1 MTTALVGLV
10 ATAVIIALPSLHFV
24 YRSPSLHVAIE
35 TAATVIGFLAAYLFA
50 GRARRTGVLY
60 DVLLVAALTTLAT
73 TNLLFSLLPSIVDS
87 NPGVFAT
94 WAPLVGRMTGAALL
108 TWAAFAPDRRI
119 RRPSRALWHT
129 AVLVMVGSLAV
140 AVAVAALS
148 SWLPPALEAGVT
160 PEASRLPRLV
170 GDPFVVALQL
180 VAMVLYAA
188 AAAGFV
194 RRAERTGEAL
204 LAWVAAALVLAA
216 LSRLN
221 YFLFP
226 SLYSEYV
233 YTGDFFRL
241 AFYLALLAGV
251 SREIASYQR
260 RLAETAI
267 FQERRRLAR
276 DLHDGLAQELAYIA
290 VQSRQ
295 LHNGADRETVVT
307 RITAAAGRAVD
318 ESRHALSALSRPLD
332 EPFHVTLSQTAAAVA
347 ERGGARVRPKVDEDI
362 EVSPPVAEAL
372 LRIVREGVTNAV
384 RHGSAREVGL
394 WLTGGDDVRL
404 VIADDGAGFDVDAAR
419 RADAFGLT
427 SMRERTEGLGGT
439 FHLTSEPGSGTRIE
453 VVLP

>member
-1 MTTALVGLV
+1 MATALLGFL
-10 ATAVIIALPSLHFV
+10 ATALIIALPSLHFV

-35 TAATVIGFLAAYLFA
+35 TAATFIGFLAAYLFA
-50 GRARRTGVLY
+50 GRARRTGALH
-60 DVLLVAALTTLAT
+60 DVLLVAGLTTLAT
-73 TNLLFSLLPSIVDS
+73 TNLLFSLLPSIVESD
-87 NPGVFAT
+87 PGAFAT
-94 WAPLVGRMTGAALL
+94 WAPLAGRMIGAMLL

-129 AVLVMVGSLAV
+129 AVLVTVGTLAV

-148 SWLPPALEAGVT
+148 SWLPPALETGVT

-170 GDPFVVALQL
+170 GDPFVLALQL
-180 VAMVLYAA
+180 VATILYAA
-188 AAAGFV
+188 AAWGFLN
-194 RRAERTGEAL
+194 RAERTGEAL

-226 SLYSEYV
+226 SLYSEFV
-233 YTGDFFRL
+233 YTGDFFRI

-295 LHNGADRETVVT
+295 LRNGSDRERVIA
-307 RITAAAGRAVD
+307 RITAAADRAVD
-318 ESRHALSALSRPLD
+318 ESRHALLALSRPLD
-332 EPFHVTLSQTAAAVA
+332 ESFHVTLSQTAAAVA
-347 ERGGARVRPKVDEDI
+347 ERGGARLRPAI
-362 EVSPPVAEAL
+362 EHVEVPPSVAEAL

-384 RHGSAREVGL
+384 RHGSAREVEVS
-394 WLTGGDDVRL
+394 LTGGDELRL
-404 VIADDGAGFDVDAAR
+404 VIADDGAGFDVDAPR
-419 RADAFGLT
+419 RADALGLT

-439 FHLTSEPGSGTRIE
+439 FRLTSEPGSGTRIE
-453 VVLP
+453 VMLP

>member
-1 MTTALVGLV
+1 MATALLGLL
-10 ATAVIIALPSLHFV
+10 ATAVIITVPSLHFV

-35 TAATVIGFLAAYLFA
+35 TAATFIGFVAAYLFA
-50 GRARRTGVLY
+50 GRARRTGALD
-60 DVLLVAALTTLAT
+60 DVLLVAGLTTLAT
-73 TNLLFSLLPSIVDS
+73 TNLLFSLVPSIADPD
-87 NPGVFAT
+87 PGSFAT
-94 WAPLVGRMTGAALL
+94 WAPLAGRMIGAGVI
-108 TWAAFAPDRRI
+108 TWAAFAPDRRFS
-119 RRPSRALWHT
+119 RPSRALWHT
-129 AVLVMVGSLAV
+129 VTLVTAGSLVV
-140 AVAVAALS
+140 AVAVAGLS
-148 SWLPPALEAGVT
+148 PWLPPALDPGLT

-170 GDPFVVALQL
+170 GDPFVVVTQL
-180 VAMVLYAA
+180 VATILYVG
-188 AAAGFV
+188 AAGGFL

-226 SLYSEYV
+226 SLYSEFV

-241 AFYLALLAGV
+241 AFYLVLLAGV

-290 VQSRQ
+290 VQSRR
-295 LHNGADRETVVT
+295 LRNGANRETVIA
-307 RITAAAGRAVD
+307 RITAAADRAVD

-347 ERGGARVRPKVDEDI
+347 ERGGARLRPAIEDI
-362 EVSPPVAEAL
+362 TVPPPVAEAL

-384 RHGSAREVGL
+384 RHGSAREVEL

-404 VIADDGAGFDVDAAR
+404 VIADDGAGFDVDAPR
-419 RADAFGLT
+419 RADALGLT

-439 FHLTSEPGSGTRIE
+439 FRLDSEPGSGTRIE